1 MKLPFQRGSQNPI
14 RRRAHKCKIT
24 ALRTKYPV
32 YYNTLEQQK
41 GVASGLMI
49 ER

>member
-1 MKLPFQRGSQNPI
+1 MKLPFQRVSQNPI

-41 GVASGLMI
+41 EAASGLMT